1 MCNLKQGEIK
11 MEITRAEKLGLKL
24 DVEYI
29 DDGYSIKIL
38 KK

>member
-1 MCNLKQGEIK
+1 

-24 DVEYI
+24 DVEYT

-38 KK
+38 KNKKW